1 MATNRANLL
10 SQDELSA
17 LAEGLKD
24 GSLETDT
31 GFNTS
36 VRVRKHDL
44 ASENSTLGV
53 NVSSID
59 MINERFIRM
68 FRLGL
73 LEVLRTTPR
82 VNPSRVQILK
92 FGDYLKMLKPPLAVN
107 TIRISPFR
115 GYSVVIID
123 PNVVFSSLDSF
134 FGGFGKGVGELP
146 PGRLFTPTE
155 NRIINIILEVFFKS
169 LKDAWSSV
177 VDIDCEKVSS
187 EINPQFA
194 QIADENDLVVLSRF
208 ESDATSSGG
217 KGFMDLVYP
226 YATLKPMRELLRN
239 RVQTGDG
246 DEESDKQWSQ
256 DLAVAVGDAYIDI
269 QVLMGNLKT
278 TLYHLKTMKEGD
290 LLFFK
295 TPEHAQLIAKGVPAF
310 GVNIGTRGSNVAV
323 RVEDV
328 IVPGID

>member
-1 MATNRANLL
+1 
-10 SQDELSA
+10 
-17 LAEGLKD
+17 
-24 GSLETDT
+24 
-31 GFNTS
+31 
-36 VRVRKHDL
+36 
-44 ASENSTLGV
+44 
-53 NVSSID
+53 
-59 MINERFIRM
+59 
-68 FRLGL
+68 
-73 LEVLRTTPR
+73 
-82 VNPSRVQILK
+82 
-92 FGDYLKMLKPPLAVN
+92 
-107 TIRISPFR
+107 
-115 GYSVVIID
+115 
-123 PNVVFSSLDSF
+123 
-134 FGGFGKGVGELP
+134 
-146 PGRLFTPTE
+146 LFTATE
-155 NRIINIILEVFFKS
+155 TRIINIILEVFFKS
-169 LKDAWSSV
+169 LQEAWAPV
-177 VDIDCEKVSS
+177 MTIECEKVSS

-246 DEESDKQWSQ
+246 DAESDKKWAE

-295 TPEHAQLIAKGVPAF
+295 KPEHAQLIAKGVPAF

-328 IVPGID
+328 VVPGQD